1 MKLIQKIALRL
12 SMVLIPVIALWA
24 MIFYFVTV
32 EEINDEVDDLLR
44 SYSEQL
50 IAKKLANQ
58 ELPVADIIAGMH
70 YSISQV
76 TEEYADSHPRTKY
89 YDSDL
94 YINETDEDEPAR
106 FLKTFFYDAEGRYF
120 ELIAAIP
127 TFEKEDLIEAILWW
141 IAALYLILLV
151 TVIVITLAVFQKSIR
166 PLYEI
171 LDWLNAYTPGKTQD
185 KLAADTDIYEFRQL
199 EKAVTEATDRSNEA
213 YEKQK
218 QFIGNASHELQTP
231 LAVLGGRIDWML
243 DNDSLGEE
251 NIGELVKM
259 KREVVH
265 ISRLNKTL
273 LLLTKIDNGQFP
285 DVMDVNLSSIVQSQE
300 EMYEEIFSRKN
311 IHCSL
316 EMQDS
321 PVVVRMNE
329 TLATILVT
337 NLIKNAFMHSP
348 DGGIVTIAL
357 DGNGLA
363 VENSGEAPLDRERI
377 FDRFY
382 QGAKKEGSTGLGLAL
397 AKTIADK
404 NGMQFSYSF
413 ADGRHR
419 FRINFCFFV
428 QITDSLQ
435 NRNVISPYKQ
445 IIIVR

>member
-70 YSISQV
+70 YSIFQV

-285 DVMDVNLSSIVQSQE
+285 DVMDVNLSSIVQSQR
-300 EMYEEIFSRKN
+300 EMYEDIFSRKN

-348 DGGIVTIAL
+348 EGGIVTIAL

-419 FRINFCFFV
+419 FRINF
-428 QITDSLQ
+428 
-435 NRNVISPYKQ
+435 
-445 IIIVR
+445 

>member
-251 NIGELVKM
+251 NIEELVKM

-285 DVMDVNLSSIVQSQE
+285 DVMDVNLSSIVQSQK

-348 DGGIVTIAL
+348 EGGIVTIAL
-357 DGNGLA
+357 DRNGLA

-419 FRINFCFFV
+419 FRINF
-428 QITDSLQ
+428 
-435 NRNVISPYKQ
+435 
-445 IIIVR
+445 

>member
-285 DVMDVNLSSIVQSQE
+285 DVMDVNLSSIVQSQK
-300 EMYEEIFSRKN
+300 EMYEEIFSWKN

-348 DGGIVTIAL
+348 EGGIVTIAL

-419 FRINFCFFV
+419 FRINF
-428 QITDSLQ
+428 
-435 NRNVISPYKQ
+435 
-445 IIIVR
+445 

>member
-24 MIFYFVTV
+24 MFFYFVTV

-285 DVMDVNLSSIVQSQE
+285 DVMDVNLSSIVQSQK

-348 DGGIVTIAL
+348 EGGIVTIAL

-363 VENSGEAPLDRERI
+363 VENSGETPLDRERI

-413 ADGRHR
+413 AGGRHR
-419 FRINFCFFV
+419 FRINF
-428 QITDSLQ
+428 
-435 NRNVISPYKQ
+435 
-445 IIIVR
+445 

>member
-89 YDSDL
+89 YDSEL

-199 EKAVTEATDRSNEA
+199 EQAVTEATDRSNDA

-285 DVMDVNLSSIVQSQE
+285 DVMDVNLSSIVQSQK

-316 EMQDS
+316 GMQDS

-348 DGGIVTIAL
+348 EGGIVTIAL

-419 FRINFCFFV
+419 FRINF
-428 QITDSLQ
+428 
-435 NRNVISPYKQ
+435 
-445 IIIVR
+445 

>member
-199 EKAVTEATDRSNEA
+199 EQAVTEATDRSNEA

-259 KREVVH
+259 KREVVY

-285 DVMDVNLSSIVQSQE
+285 DVMDVNLSSIVQSQK

-348 DGGIVTIAL
+348 EGGIVTIAL

-363 VENSGEAPLDRERI
+363 VENSGETPLDRERI

-413 ADGRHR
+413 AGGRHR
-419 FRINFCFFV
+419 FRINF
-428 QITDSLQ
+428 
-435 NRNVISPYKQ
+435 
-445 IIIVR
+445 

>member
-199 EKAVTEATDRSNEA
+199 EQAVTEATDRSNDA

-285 DVMDVNLSSIVQSQE
+285 DVMDVNLSSIVQSQK

-316 EMQDS
+316 GMQDS

-348 DGGIVTIAL
+348 EGGIVTIAL

-419 FRINFCFFV
+419 FRINF
-428 QITDSLQ
+428 
-435 NRNVISPYKQ
+435 
-445 IIIVR
+445 

>member
-419 FRINFCFFV
+419 FRINF
-428 QITDSLQ
+428 
-435 NRNVISPYKQ
+435 
-445 IIIVR
+445 

>member
-89 YDSDL
+89 YDSEL

-251 NIGELVKM
+251 NIEELVKM

-285 DVMDVNLSSIVQSQE
+285 DVMDVNLSSIVQSQK

-348 DGGIVTIAL
+348 EGGIVTIAL
-357 DGNGLA
+357 DRNGLA

-419 FRINFCFFV
+419 FRINF
-428 QITDSLQ
+428 
-435 NRNVISPYKQ
+435 
-445 IIIVR
+445 

>member
-89 YDSDL
+89 YDSEL

-285 DVMDVNLSSIVQSQE
+285 DVMDVNLSSIVQSQK

-348 DGGIVTIAL
+348 EGGIVTIAL
-357 DGNGLA
+357 DRNGLA

-419 FRINFCFFV
+419 FRINF
-428 QITDSLQ
+428 
-435 NRNVISPYKQ
+435 
-445 IIIVR
+445 

>member
-58 ELPVADIIAGMH
+58 ELPVADILAGMH

-273 LLLTKIDNGQFP
+273 LLLTIIDNGQFP
-285 DVMDVNLSSIVQSQE
+285 DVMDVNLSSIVQSQK

-348 DGGIVTIAL
+348 EGGIVTIAL
-357 DGNGLA
+357 DRNGLA

-413 ADGRHR
+413 AYGRHR
-419 FRINFCFFV
+419 FRINF
-428 QITDSLQ
+428 
-435 NRNVISPYKQ
+435 
-445 IIIVR
+445 

>member
-32 EEINDEVDDLLR
+32 EVINDEVDDLLR

-76 TEEYADSHPRTKY
+76 TEEYADSHPRMKY

-285 DVMDVNLSSIVQSQE
+285 DVMDVNLSSIVQSQK

-348 DGGIVTIAL
+348 EGGIVTIAL

-413 ADGRHR
+413 AGGRHR
-419 FRINFCFFV
+419 FRINF
-428 QITDSLQ
+428 
-435 NRNVISPYKQ
+435 
-445 IIIVR
+445 

>member
-32 EEINDEVDDLLR
+32 EEINDEADDLLE
-44 SYSEQL
+44 SYAELL
-50 IAKKLANQ
+50 INKKLKHQDLPEAN
-58 ELPVADIIAGMH
+58 IIAGRY

-76 TEEYADSHPRTKY
+76 TEEYADSHPHTEY
-89 YDSDL
+89 YDSEF
-94 YINETDEDEPAR
+94 YVNETDEDEPTR
-106 FLKTFFYDAEGRYF
+106 FLRTFFSDGDGQYF
-120 ELIAAIP
+120 ELIVTTP
-127 TFEKEDLIEAILWW
+127 TIEKEDLIESILWW

-151 TVIVITLAVFQKSIR
+151 TVIVITLAVFQKSMR
-166 PLYEI
+166 PLYKI

-259 KREVVH
+259 KREVGH

-285 DVMDVNLSSIVQSQE
+285 DVMDVNLSSIVQSQK

-316 EMQDS
+316 EMPDS
-321 PVVVRMNE
+321 PVVVRINE

-348 DGGIVTIAL
+348 GGGIVTIAL

-363 VENSGEAPLDRERI
+363 VENSGDSPLNRERI

-404 NGMQFSYSF
+404 NGMLFSYSF

-419 FRINFCFFV
+419 FRINF
-428 QITDSLQ
+428 
-435 NRNVISPYKQ
+435 
-445 IIIVR
+445 